1 MLKDV
6 VEVQVLE
13 AYKLK
18 LRFEDGVTGV
28 LDLENF
34 IDFTGVFEPLQD
46 PQYFSQVTA
55 KLEFGTICWPNG
67 ADIDPDVLYALVR
80 GESIPDLSEITTEG
94 LRS

>member
-18 LRFEDGVTGV
+18 LRFEDGVTGA
-28 LDLENF
+28 LDLEDF
-34 IDFTGVFEPLQD
+34 IDFTGVFEPLRD

-55 KLEFGTICWPNG
+55 NLEFGTICWPNG
-67 ADIDPDVLYALVR
+67 ADIDPDVLYALVG

-94 LRS
+94 IRS